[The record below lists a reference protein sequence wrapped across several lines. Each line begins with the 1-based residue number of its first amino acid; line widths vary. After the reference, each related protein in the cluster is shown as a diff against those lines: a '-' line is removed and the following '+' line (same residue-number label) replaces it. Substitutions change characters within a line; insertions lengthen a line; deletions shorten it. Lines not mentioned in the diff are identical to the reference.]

1 MERPRDKI
9 KLSDATPPT
18 LSLAGESPRGFF
30 VRRLQSQRTSATMLI
45 TAQST
50 AMTKARR
57 RAVARSAQV
66 VGSKAVRFFIGLA
79 GERPILAQALS
90 LEISA

>member
-1 MERPRDKI
+1 M
-9 KLSDATPPT
+9 ATI
-18 LSLAGESPRGFF
+18 
-30 VRRLQSQRTSATMLI
+30 VI